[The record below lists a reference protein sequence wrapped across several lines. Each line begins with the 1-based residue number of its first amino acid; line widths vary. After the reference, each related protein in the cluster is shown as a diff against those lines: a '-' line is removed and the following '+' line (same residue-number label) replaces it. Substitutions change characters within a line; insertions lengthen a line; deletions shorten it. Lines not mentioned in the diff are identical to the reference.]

1 MPDTITL
8 PPASQENAGSLAG
21 HLLIATPVVQ
31 GTCFDHSV
39 IYLCA
44 HNESGAMGII
54 VNYPVNNIHL
64 DDILK
69 QLHITGDGPP
79 CCLPVH
85 FGGPVEA
92 NRGFVVHSADYTC
105 GESMVAGGGIAVT
118 ASLAILQ
125 ALAAGKGPAQ
135 GMLVLG
141 YAGWAP
147 RQLETEIEGGSWIV
161 VPASPQLLF
170 DTDNQTKWNV
180 ALSTLGIDMGHY
192 SPQVGH
198 A

>member
-1 MPDTITL
+1 MPDVFT
-8 PPASQENAGSLAG
+8 PPLKENAGSLAG
-21 HLLIATPVVQ
+21 QLLIATPVVQ

-44 HNESGAMGII
+44 HNAEGAMGII

-64 DDILK
+64 DDILQ
-69 QLHITGDGPP
+69 QLHIAGDAPRS
-79 CCLPVH
+79 LPVH

-105 GESMVAGGGIAVT
+105 GESMVAKDGIAVT
-118 ASLAILQ
+118 ASLSILQ
-125 ALAAGKGPAQ
+125 ALAAGKGPEQ

-141 YAGWAP
+141 YAGWGP
-147 RQLETEIEGGSWIV
+147 GQLENEIETGSWIV
-161 VPASPQLLF
+161 VPASPELLF
-170 DTDNQTKWNV
+170 NTENQVKWNT
-180 ALSTLGIDMGHY
+180 ALSKLGIDMGHY
-192 SPQVGH
+192 SSQVGH